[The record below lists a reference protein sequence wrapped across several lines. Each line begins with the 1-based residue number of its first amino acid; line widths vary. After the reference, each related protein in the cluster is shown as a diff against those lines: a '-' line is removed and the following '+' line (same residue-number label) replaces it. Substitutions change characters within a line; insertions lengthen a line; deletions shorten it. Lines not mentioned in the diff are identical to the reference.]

1 MTPQAFSYPIV
12 ANNGMIYVPPFGLEQ
27 SLDYMLKFNPMD
39 RSFTKIKLEVDDCN
53 AKWIWGT
60 AWRNKIVVLPYN
72 ESNILVIDTDD
83 DSIDYVPVE
92 DGKGKYLQGHIH
104 GDHLFALPYGE
115 EEPYDYVLDLYLP
128 HMVPDQEKLKL
139 PKDCKR
145 WHTTQILDGII
156 YGLPRGEDWEDTF
169 NHRIEYECN
178 NGEYKLIDMR
188 SIWEDYEQDDMN
200 NKKFTTLAKTG
211 NRLYSPPYSENPN
224 FDILAKFVNGK
235 WITERTGIKGTSR
248 KYFTHT
254 VASNGKIFCPPAGH
268 EETWC
273 EMLVI
278 DPVQDNGHDQ
288 YWYTINLG
296 IGKES
301 KKFFAGIENS
311 RGNLYYMPRGG
322 CVCEPESTWKSQG
335 ELTEILKL
343 DIYTDEIY
351 TIDISELFKEETS
364 IEKYNKCVIIDDVIY
379 AFPYGQSAD
388 FQKLLIFDTLT
399 EKAETIDLRYV

>member
-145 WHTTQILDGII
+145 WHTTQLS
-156 YGLPRGEDWEDTF
+156 
-169 NHRIEYECN
+169 
-178 NGEYKLIDMR
+178 LIH
-188 SIWEDYEQDDMN
+188 I
-200 NKKFTTLAKTG
+200 
-211 NRLYSPPYSENPN
+211 
-224 FDILAKFVNGK
+224 
-235 WITERTGIKGTSR
+235 
-248 KYFTHT
+248 
-254 VASNGKIFCPPAGH
+254 
-268 EETWC
+268 
-273 EMLVI
+273 
-278 DPVQDNGHDQ
+278 
-288 YWYTINLG
+288 
-296 IGKES
+296 
-301 KKFFAGIENS
+301 
-311 RGNLYYMPRGG
+311 
-322 CVCEPESTWKSQG
+322 
-335 ELTEILKL
+335 
-343 DIYTDEIY
+343 
-351 TIDISELFKEETS
+351 
-364 IEKYNKCVIIDDVIY
+364 
-379 AFPYGQSAD
+379 
-388 FQKLLIFDTLT
+388 
-399 EKAETIDLRYV
+399 